1 MSFAEKTGSP
11 SEKGLQGLL
20 CPRPYAACG
29 SRLFNFPATINLYYN
44 GLIDSPAS
52 RKPRPLRGIEARGGC
67 GFLFSRMTRL
77 IIFLM
82 IFAAP
87 GARAAG
93 APPLDRAS
101 AETGLADK
109 DFHNRRKT
117 VDELGQ
123 APGAWKMDLLKRSL
137 SDEDPVIRQKA
148 ARLIGRS
155 KDGAAYGILAEAL
168 NSTDTVTRLGA
179 MDGLRDLG
187 DRRAAA
193 PLAALLGSGDRNTRW
208 KAAETLGALGSGS
221 AVPALRKAA
230 VSDKDVHVRMAAV
243 ESLGRIGTP
252 AARTALN
259 ALKSGPD
266 PEASLWAGNVLKT
279 LKK

>member
-1 MSFAEKTGSP
+1 MSFAGKAGSP
-11 SEKGLQGLL
+11 SERGLEALIR
-20 CPRPYAACG
+20 PRAAAAAA
-29 SRLFNFPATINLYYN
+29 SRRFNFRGTANLYYN
-44 GLIDSPAS
+44 DSIVLPAS
-52 RKPRPLRGIEARGGC
+52 RMSRRLQGTGARGGC
-67 GFLFSRMTRL
+67 GFLFSRMTRF
-77 IIFLM
+77 IIFL
-82 IFAAP
+82 IVLAAP
-87 GARAAG
+87 GARAA
-93 APPLDRAS
+93 APALDRAS

-187 DRRAAA
+187 DKRAAA
-193 PLAALLGSGDRNTRW
+193 PLSALLGSGDRNTRW
-208 KAAETLGALGSGS
+208 KAAETLGALGSDS
-221 AVPALRKAA
+221 AVPALRRAA
-230 VSDKDVHVRMAAV
+230 VSDKDRFVRKSAV

-252 AARTALN
+252 AARAALN
-259 ALKSGPD
+259 ALKAGPD
-266 PEASLWAGNVLKT
+266 PEVSLWAGNVLKT